1 MTPSGFL
8 ASRSL
13 TRRRERGILA
23 LVILRVMPYPARLLT
38 EGEEILF
45 ESRPHW
51 IALRDEIGYTLAW
64 LALWVIWVPWLDVA
78 LDEWIAWLL
87 TLGWLGLVGT
97 GVARWYGTSL
107 IVTTGRLI
115 YRKGLFEKSSHDK
128 ELSRLLDIGYRQS
141 FLQRLFGAG
150 DLIVDSGGHDGKTLV
165 ADVSDPVKLI
175 DLLTVAQGGTGGRPA
190 TRTASRL
197 PGEPALNDD
206 APPPPRNPP
215 NRAQITPR
223 WQTSRAE
230 QLDILARLHT
240 EGKLTDEEFLSEK
253 RRVLESD

>member
-8 ASRSL
+8 ASRARSAASP
-13 TRRRERGILA
+13 A

-38 EGEEILF
+38 EGEEVLF

-64 LALWVIWVPWLDVA
+64 LALWVVWVPWLDVA
-78 LDEWIAWLL
+78 LDEWIAWIL
-87 TLGWLGLVGT
+87 TLGWIALVGT

-107 IVTTGRLI
+107 IVTSNRLI
-115 YRKGLFEKSSHDK
+115 YRKGLIEKSSHDQ

-141 FLQRLFGAG
+141 FLQRLVGAG

-165 ADVSDPVKLI
+165 ADVSDPVELI
-175 DLLTVAQGGTGGRPA
+175 DSLTEAQGGSRDRPP
-190 TRTASRL
+190 TRSESRL
-197 PGEPALNDD
+197 PGEPSPAGDP
-206 APPPPRNPP
+206 PPPPRNPP

>member
-1 MTPSGFL
+1 
-8 ASRSL
+8 
-13 TRRRERGILA
+13 
-23 LVILRVMPYPARLLT
+23 MPYPARLLT
-38 EGEEILF
+38 EGEEVLF

-78 LDEWIAWLL
+78 FDEWIAWLL
-87 TLGWLGLVGT
+87 TLGWLALVGS

-107 IVTTGRLI
+107 IVTTSRLI
-115 YRKGLFEKSSHDK
+115 YRKGLVEKSSHDQD
-128 ELSRLLDIGYRQS
+128 LSRLLDIGFRQS
-141 FLQRLFGAG
+141 FLQRLVTAG

-165 ADVSDPVKLI
+165 ADVADPVKLI
-175 DLLTVAQGGTGGRPA
+175 ALLTEAQAGAGERPP
-190 TRTASRL
+190 TRSESRL
-197 PGEPALNDD
+197 PGERSLADD
-206 APPPPRNPP
+206 PPPPPPVNPP
-215 NRAQITPR
+215 NRAPITPR